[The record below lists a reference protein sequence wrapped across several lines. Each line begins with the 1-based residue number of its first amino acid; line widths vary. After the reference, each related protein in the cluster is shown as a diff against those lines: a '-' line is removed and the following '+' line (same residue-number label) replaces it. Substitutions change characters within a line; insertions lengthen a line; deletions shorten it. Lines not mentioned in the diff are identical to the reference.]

1 MNATS
6 YINQSEY
13 EPRFW
18 NMARCRS
25 GQDGRL
31 STGYNTINGT
41 YTLPA
46 AFGKKLEQEL
56 SQESLF
62 RGMAT
67 VIRAYGNDYTLY
79 AKDTDDLAQFVEEG
93 GLIPVYNGIDD
104 FTVSKIGSH
113 KLAVFVKLD
122 EDFVNDAGFSIED
135 YLAARLGRNFGR
147 AEDNG
152 FINGSGLHEPT
163 GILHADAGAEIGVT
177 AGTLTYDDVIG
188 LYFSV
193 RPEYRRNGVWL
204 MNDKTALALRTLKD
218 ADGNYLYR
226 KIKGGCSSHQI
237 RNEVLERLLL
247 DGIQTVTAYAREHEA
262 DFVELITQKSQTEL
276 DKSLR
281 DGKRE
286 LEQAQAR
293 IRKLDDIIQRLYEDN
308 LEGKV
313 SDERFARMTAN
324 YEEEQKGLESRVAE
338 LKKLLAAEKD
348 RSVNVDHF
356 LALVRKYTDV
366 QELTAEIVRE
376 FVEKVYVYQAERIDG
391 QKVQRIRIVWNCI
404 GEFTPPTVTNTEK
417 SA

>member
-1 MNATS
+1 MNAIG

-25 GQDGRL
+25 GQGDHP
-31 STGYNTINGT
+31 SMGYNTANGT
-41 YTLPA
+41 YALPA
-46 AFGKKLEQEL
+46 AFGKKLEQAL

-93 GLIPVYNGIDD
+93 GLIPVYDGIDD

-135 YLAARLGRNFGR
+135 YLVARLGRNLGR

-152 FINGSGLHEPT
+152 FINGSGVHEPT

-218 ADGNYLYR
+218 ADGNYLWNSGNDTILGKPVRVCEFMPDAIPGNKPIAFGDFSYYWV
-226 KIKGGCSSHQI
+226 
-237 RNEVLERLLL
+237 VLR
-247 DGIQTVTAYAREHEA
+247 AS
-262 DFVELITQKSQTEL
+262 F
-276 DKSLR
+276 SLR
-281 DGKRE
+281 
-286 LEQAQAR
+286 
-293 IRKLDDIIQRLYEDN
+293 
-308 LEGKV
+308 
-313 SDERFARMTAN
+313 T
-324 YEEEQKGLESRVAE
+324 
-338 LKKLLAAEKD
+338 LK
-348 RSVNVDHF
+348 
-356 LALVRKYTDV
+356 
-366 QELTAEIVRE
+366 
-376 FVEKVYVYQAERIDG
+376 
-391 QKVQRIRIVWNCI
+391 
-404 GEFTPPTVTNTEK
+404 
-417 SA
+417 

>member
-1 MNATS
+1 MNAIG
-6 YINQSEY
+6 YINQHEY

-25 GQDGRL
+25 GQDDRL

-93 GLIPVYNGIDD
+93 GLIPVYDGIDD

-163 GILHADAGAEIGVT
+163 GILHADAGAEVGVT
-177 AGTLTYDDVIG
+177 AGTLTYDDVIS

-193 RPEYRRNGVWL
+193 KPEYRRNGMWF

-218 ADGNYLYR
+218 ADGNYLWNSGNDTILGKHVRVCEFMPDAIPGNKPIAFGDFSYYWAVLR
-226 KIKGGCSSHQI
+226 APFSLRTLTEKFVLHDQI
-237 RNEVLERLLL
+237 GYLALEYL
-247 DGIQTVTAYAREHEA
+247 DG
-262 DFVELITQKSQTEL
+262 K
-276 DKSLR
+276 
-281 DGKRE
+281 
-286 LEQAQAR
+286 
-293 IRKLDDIIQRLYEDN
+293 
-308 LEGKV
+308 
-313 SDERFARMTAN
+313 
-324 YEEEQKGLESRVAE
+324 
-338 LKKLLAAEKD
+338 
-348 RSVNVDHF
+348 
-356 LALVRKYTDV
+356 LVRRDAV
-366 QELTAEIVRE
+366 
-376 FVEKVYVYQAERIDG
+376 KVLQM
-391 QKVQRIRIVWNCI
+391 K
-404 GEFTPPTVTNTEK
+404 
-417 SA
+417 

>member
-1 MNATS
+1 MNATG

-25 GQDGRL
+25 GQDDRL

-93 GLIPVYNGIDD
+93 GLIPVYDGIDD

-152 FINGSGLHEPT
+152 FINGNGVHEPT
-163 GILHADAGAEIGVT
+163 GILHADAGAEVGVT
-177 AGTLTYDDVIG
+177 AGTLTYDDVIS

-193 RPEYRRNGVWL
+193 KPEYRKNGVWL

-218 ADGNYLYR
+218 ADGNYLWNSGNDTILGKPVRVCEFMPDAIPGNKPIAFGDFSYYWAVLR
-226 KIKGGCSSHQI
+226 APFSLRTLTEKFVLHDQI
-237 RNEVLERLLL
+237 GYLALEYL
-247 DGIQTVTAYAREHEA
+247 DGKLVR
-262 DFVELITQKSQTEL
+262 
-276 DKSLR
+276 R
-281 DGKRE
+281 D
-286 LEQAQAR
+286 AV
-293 IRKLDDIIQRLYEDN
+293 
-308 LEGKV
+308 KV
-313 SDERFARMTAN
+313 LQMTA
-324 YEEEQKGLESRVAE
+324 
-338 LKKLLAAEKD
+338 
-348 RSVNVDHF
+348 
-356 LALVRKYTDV
+356 
-366 QELTAEIVRE
+366 
-376 FVEKVYVYQAERIDG
+376 
-391 QKVQRIRIVWNCI
+391 
-404 GEFTPPTVTNTEK
+404 
-417 SA
+417 